1 MRQSA
6 TSEAKRL
13 RNIQLKVPA
22 DLYKVFRSVCLDE
35 DTNMRAKTLKA
46 FIESYARE
54 KGNKRFIDMDKT
66 ERETFFGEATRKA
79 IAKIHATGLPTT
91 HGDVQGI
98 YQLYPDGHKEYIETY
113 SQQERDGR

>member
-1 MRQSA
+1 MRQGA

-35 DTNMRAKTLKA
+35 DTNMRAKTLEL
-46 FIESYARE
+46 IESYTRK
-54 KGNKRFIDMDKT
+54 KGNKRFIDMDKA

-79 IAKIHATGLPTT
+79 ISKIHASGLPTT
-91 HGDVQGI
+91 HGDEQGI
-98 YQLYPDGHKEYIETY
+98 YQLYPDGHKEYIEMY
-113 SQQERDGR
+113 SQQERDDR